1 MTHPA
6 KAIVASLLFSTVL
19 CTNSFAQ
26 QSIVSLESVYD
37 KNNSELLTHNTTPVA
52 VNTNTKAS
60 FDALFPNA
68 TNPLWAAIGDNYYVS
83 FLNNGRKANAVFTAK
98 GKMNYCIT
106 DCSMENLPA
115 FFSKTIKKEYACYNL
130 LKGTEI
136 HAYGTVVYQAVIEN
150 STDFKTL
157 KYTVNGIEEIGQ
169 MKKQ

>member
-1 MTHPA
+1 
-6 KAIVASLLFSTVL
+6 
-19 CTNSFAQ
+19 
-26 QSIVSLESVYD
+26 
-37 KNNSELLTHNTTPVA
+37 
-52 VNTNTKAS
+52 
-60 FDALFPNA
+60 
-68 TNPLWAAIGDNYYVS
+68 
-83 FLNNGRKANAVFTAK
+83 
-98 GKMNYCIT
+98 
-106 DCSMENLPA
+106 MENLPA

>member
-68 TNPLWAAIGDNYYVS
+68 TMYRS
-83 FLNNGRKANAVFTAK
+83 
-98 GKMNYCIT
+98 
-106 DCSMENLPA
+106 
-115 FFSKTIKKEYACYNL
+115 
-130 LKGTEI
+130 
-136 HAYGTVVYQAVIEN
+136 
-150 STDFKTL
+150 
-157 KYTVNGIEEIGQ
+157 
-169 MKKQ
+169 